1 MTRRRDI
8 TIALVIAAL
17 YAVLAVAAPAFFTR
31 ENFSDLF
38 LGNFPVLLVAMGTT
52 LVILTGEIDISVG
65 SMFAMCG
72 VVAGLCAIAGL
83 PLPATALMTIAAGG
97 LLGAVNGA
105 LV

>member
-1 MTRRRDI
+1 MTRRREI

-65 SMFAMCG
+65 SVFAICG
-72 VVAGLCAIAGL
+72 VLAGASAVSGVPLAAAAATACAGLGRASCRE
-83 PLPATALMTIAAGG
+83 
-97 LLGAVNGA
+97 
-105 LV
+105 